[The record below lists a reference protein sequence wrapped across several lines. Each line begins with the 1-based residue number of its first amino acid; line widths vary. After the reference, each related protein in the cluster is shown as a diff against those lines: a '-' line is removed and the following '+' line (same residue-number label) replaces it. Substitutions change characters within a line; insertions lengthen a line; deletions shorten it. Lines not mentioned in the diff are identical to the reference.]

1 MLYNI
6 SLVRKSADE
15 SVVQSAPGINQPVDE
30 KYENPGSH
38 STANEKDLNLTML
51 ENLGKRS

>member
-15 SVVQSAPGINQPVDE
+15 SVVQSAPVDE

-38 STANEKDLNLTML
+38 PTANEKDLNLTML
-51 ENLGKRS
+51 DNLGKRS